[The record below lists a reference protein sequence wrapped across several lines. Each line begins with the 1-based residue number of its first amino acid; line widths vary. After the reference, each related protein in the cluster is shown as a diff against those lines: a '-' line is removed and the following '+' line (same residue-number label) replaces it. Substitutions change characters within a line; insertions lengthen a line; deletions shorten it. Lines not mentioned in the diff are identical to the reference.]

1 MQAPRLRNVRHR
13 GIFLRQ
19 LCDVTIVAAALVLN
33 VLVALL
39 VIKVQNTLW
48 CPCSICSQL
57 TGA

>member
-39 VIKVQNTLW
+39 VIKVQNTL
-48 CPCSICSQL
+48 
-57 TGA
+57 